1 MSEKLRHGH
10 DPQIISECFA
20 GAFKGHSTTWD
31 GIKLAHNL
39 SPTHCLYFGPEPQSC
54 LPSSVSLSLQ
64 IIFSEDYQRVEDL
77 AWHRKHFICEGCE
90 QLLSGRA
97 YIVTKGQLL
106 CPTCSKSKRSW
117 SVAHPLPESIGSH
130 QETEAVS
137 PLGRIQESASSAYSR
152 LSGGRSLGVHSFE
165 TRGILRSLR
174 MNLLFPNCS

>member
-117 SVAHPLPESIGSH
+117 RVAPPTARVHWIPPGDWSRQSSGAN
-130 QETEAVS
+130 TRVS
-137 PLGRIQESASSAYSR
+137 KQCI
-152 LSGGRSLGVHSFE
+152 F
-165 TRGILRSLR
+165 
-174 MNLLFPNCS
+174 